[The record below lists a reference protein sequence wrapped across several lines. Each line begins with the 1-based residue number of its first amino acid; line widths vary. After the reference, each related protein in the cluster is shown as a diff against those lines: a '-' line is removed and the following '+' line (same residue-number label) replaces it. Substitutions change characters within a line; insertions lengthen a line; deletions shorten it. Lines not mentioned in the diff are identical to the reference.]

1 MIREIVFDTET
12 TGLDPDHQEVAKRDK
27 IVEIGMIELIDLV
40 PTGRSFHRYINPL
53 RPMPFEAFKVH
64 GLSDEFLNRFPNF
77 GAPEIC
83 DEMLDFIG
91 DAPLVAHNAEF
102 DRKFLNA
109 ELREVGLAPIAQSRC
124 IDTMMLAK
132 KKFPGA
138 PASLDALCRRF
149 AIDLKDRSK
158 HGALIDAKLLAAVY
172 LELKGGRERSFGFLD
187 GNESTKKAESQN
199 SAISGNKSRPIR
211 VKKLTPLI
219 SEEELAAHQAF
230 IKRLGASAIWLE
242 SQN

>member
-12 TGLDPDHQEVAKRDK
+12 TGLEAEHADAAKRDK
-27 IVEIGMIELIDLV
+27 IVEIGMVELVDLV
-40 PTGRSFHRYINPL
+40 PTGRSFHRFINPL
-53 RPMPFEAFKVH
+53 RPMPFEAFKIH
-64 GLSDEFLNRFPNF
+64 GLSDEFLSGFPNF

-91 DAPLVAHNAEF
+91 DAPLIAHNAEF

-109 ELREVGLAPIAQSRC
+109 ELREIGLAPIPQSRC
-124 IDTMMLAK
+124 IDTMMLARK
-132 KKFPGA
+132 KYPGA

-172 LELKGGRERSFGFLD
+172 LELKGGRERSFGFL
-187 GNESTKKAESQN
+187 ESKSEKLEQENQTQPSINVKTRSQR
-199 SAISGNKSRPIR
+199 A
-211 VKKLTPLI
+211 KKLEPLI
-219 SEEELAAHQAF
+219 SDEEMAAHNIF
-230 IKRLGASAIWLE
+230 ISNLGASAIWLD
-242 SQN
+242 S

>member
-12 TGLDPDHQEVAKRDK
+12 TGLDPDHADTSKRDK
-27 IVEIGMIELIDLV
+27 IVEIGMIELVDLV
-40 PTGRSFHRYINPL
+40 PTGRSFHRFINPL
-53 RPMPFEAFKVH
+53 RPMPFEAFKIH
-64 GLSDEFLNRFPNF
+64 GLSDEFLSGFPNF

-91 DAPLVAHNAEF
+91 DAPLIAHNAEF

-109 ELREVGLAPIAQSRC
+109 ELREIGLAIIPQSRC

-132 KKFPGA
+132 KKYPGA

-172 LELKGGRERSFGFLD
+172 LELKGGRERSFGFLE
-187 GNESTKKAESQN
+187 NNKAKSEQESHAQALINVKT
-199 SAISGNKSRPIR
+199 RPLR
-211 VKKLTPLI
+211 AKKLEPLI
-219 SEEELAAHQAF
+219 SDEELAAHTTF
-230 IKRLGASAIWLE
+230 ISKLGAAAIWLE
-242 SQN
+242 S

>member
-12 TGLDPDHQEVAKRDK
+12 TGLEAEHADAAKRDK
-27 IVEIGMIELIDLV
+27 IVEIGMVELVDLV
-40 PTGRSFHRYINPL
+40 PTGRSFHRFINPL
-53 RPMPFEAFKVH
+53 RPMPFEAFKIH
-64 GLSDEFLNRFPNF
+64 GLSDEFLSGFPNF

-91 DAPLVAHNAEF
+91 DAPLIAHNAEF

-109 ELREVGLAPIAQSRC
+109 ELREIGLAQIPQSRC
-124 IDTMMLAK
+124 IDTMMLARK
-132 KKFPGA
+132 KYPGA

-172 LELKGGRERSFGFLD
+172 LELKGGRERSFGFL
-187 GNESTKKAESQN
+187 ESKSDKLERENQTQPSINVKTRSQR
-199 SAISGNKSRPIR
+199 A
-211 VKKLTPLI
+211 KKLEPLI
-219 SEEELAAHQAF
+219 SDEEMAAHNIF
-230 IKRLGASAIWLE
+230 ISNLGASAIWLD
-242 SQN
+242 S

>member
-12 TGLDPDHQEVAKRDK
+12 TGLDPDHSDVSKRDK
-27 IVEIGMIELIDLV
+27 IVEIGMVELIDLV
-40 PTGRSFHRYINPL
+40 PTGRSFHRFINPL
-53 RPMPFEAFKVH
+53 RPMPFEAFKIH
-64 GLSDEFLNRFPNF
+64 GLSDEFLSGFPNF

-91 DAPLVAHNAEF
+91 DAPLIAHNAEF

-109 ELREVGLAPIAQSRC
+109 ELREIGLPHIPQSRC

-172 LELKGGRERSFGFLD
+172 LELKGGRERSFGFLEVASD
-187 GNESTKKAESQN
+187 KSQTEINAYAAQNTKA
-199 SAISGNKSRPIR
+199 RPIR
-211 VKKLTPLI
+211 ERKLAPLI
-219 SEEELAAHQAF
+219 SEEELASHEAF
-230 IKRLGASAIWLE
+230 IAKLGAPALWLKA
-242 SQN
+242 